1 MAAGFL
7 VIVAQWSEHWQFQC
21 SIVTLFSFHLQ
32 MFGSSA
38 WIDVARKGLKIVLL
52 FVGPFS

>member
-7 VIVAQWSEHWQFQC
+7 VIVDQWSEHWQLQC
-21 SIVTLFSFHLQ
+21 SIMTLFSFHLE

-38 WIDVARKGLKIVLL
+38 WIDVARKGLKIILL
-52 FVGPFS
+52 FVGPFH